1 MNEKNAPA
9 NDRVKMPTA
18 FAIALILLTA
28 LPARSEP
35 IEFYYPERPPYS
47 YTQDGKATGLL
58 IELSRD
64 ILLKAGIE
72 ATFTEMPTARIF
84 AELQRDD
91 VQCCL
96 VGSLKVPGR
105 EAYGK
110 FSRPIFE
117 DRPLVALTLAKNQK
131 LFAGKHSFEEL
142 AATNNLKL
150 GLIASWS
157 YGEYVDGVI
166 KKINVQV
173 MRIPSTTQQGLMLAT
188 ERFQYTLA
196 RESEVDEIIRLSG
209 KQKKDFLIM
218 PLSDLNERRER
229 FIFCGKGVPEEVIE
243 RLNTAID
250 AVRATGK

>member
-1 MNEKNAPA
+1 MPA
-9 NDRVKMPTA
+9 A
-18 FAIALILLTA
+18 FIIALTLLTA

-47 YTQDGKATGLL
+47 YTHNGQATGLL
-58 IELSRD
+58 IELSRT

-72 ATFTEMPTARIF
+72 ATFTEMPAPRIF
-84 AELQRDD
+84 AEMQRED

-96 VGSLKVPGR
+96 VGGLKVPGR
-105 EAYGK
+105 EAYGT
-110 FSRPIFE
+110 FTRPIFE
-117 DRPLVALTLAKNQK
+117 DSPLVALVLAKNQK
-131 LFAGKHSFEEL
+131 LFTGKHSFDEI
-142 AATNNLKL
+142 AAANNLKL

-157 YGEYVDGVI
+157 YGEHVDGVI
-166 KKINVQV
+166 KKQNAQV

-209 KQKKDFLIM
+209 KQKKDFLVM

-229 FIFCGKGVPEEVIE
+229 FIFCGKGVPGEVIE
-243 RLNTAID
+243 RLNAAID
-250 AVRATGK
+250 AVRAGGAGAE